1 MRMCSVFLLL
11 DPCLA
16 CQRLRSCRKEA
27 AYLQVDMLDLEKQ
40 TLKAHSLQSMEGMM
54 LDRLSS
60 PLSFHRLFLLP
71 LSLLVL
77 LFAISWAEWAGWSW
91 FHLSW
96 LSMLGLPM
104 VGHKAI
110 NLKNVSSILD
120 GPFLPL
126 LVA

>member
-1 MRMCSVFLLL
+1 
-11 DPCLA
+11 
-16 CQRLRSCRKEA
+16 
-27 AYLQVDMLDLEKQ
+27 MLDLEKQ

-60 PLSFHRLFLLP
+60 RLSFHRLFLLP